1 MLTTIQRLNFYLRI
15 ISFWKIPLLFYCRPK
30 IILLTDQKVQFKIKL
45 KRRVKNHLGS
55 MYLGALAVGADLAS
69 GYFAFHYLQKH
80 KKSISLI
87 FKDFHADFYRR
98 SMDDGVFTCDMGLEI
113 KELIDNSV
121 DEVLAGY
128 CTDIEVKLFADGSCS
143 VEDNGRGIPIGMQ
156 KEMQKE
162 KK

>member
-1 MLTTIQRLNFYLRI
+1 MRI

-98 SMDDGVFTCDMGLEI
+98 SMDDVVFTCDMGEEI
-113 KELIDNSV
+113 KELIDKSLKTNQRVNLPVLVTATVPSIS
-121 DEVLAGY
+121 DEVVAKFTL
-128 CTDIEVKLFADGSCS
+128 TLSVKT
-143 VEDNGRGIPIGMQ
+143 
-156 KEMQKE
+156 K
-162 KK
+162 